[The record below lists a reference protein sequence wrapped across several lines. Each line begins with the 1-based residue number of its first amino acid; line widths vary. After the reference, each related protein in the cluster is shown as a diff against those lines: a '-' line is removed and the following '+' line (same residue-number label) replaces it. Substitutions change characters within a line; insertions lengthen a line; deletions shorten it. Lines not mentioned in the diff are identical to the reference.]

1 MANVDDEVPDPSPE
15 AAPPSRMVVVSNRLP
30 VVLTPVDEEGW
41 TVEPGAGGLV
51 TALEPVLQRI
61 AGTWVGWPGVDVRQV
76 EEVQELLDRGSGD
89 RGFEVRAI
97 GLSPEEE
104 ERFYLGFANQVIWPL
119 FHGFPERCRFQEEF
133 WDCYLDVNGRFADGI
148 VDELEGEDLIWV
160 HDYHLMG
167 VAKALRE
174 RGVRQP
180 ICFFLHTPMPTLDVF
195 RKLPWRL
202 ALLESLLEH
211 DLVGFH
217 TERDRENF
225 LHAVRCLLP
234 DEAVEREGSLVR
246 VGDGSR
252 TARVGVFPIS
262 IDARE
267 FAETAATEGVRLH
280 ALRLRQALPG
290 FVDEDPDSHLML
302 LGVDRLD
309 YTKGLPQK
317 LRAYQTMLRRHPEM
331 LGRVTLVQLVV
342 PSRED
347 IPLYEALK
355 DEVDQLVGEISG
367 EFSQENWSPIRYEYG
382 QWAREKLLAHYR
394 AARVAL
400 VTPLQDGMNL
410 VSKEFCASS
419 VDGDGVLV
427 LSEHAGSASQLH
439 SGAILVNPYHE
450 EELAEAMH
458 RACTMGAAER
468 KRRMSKLRQIVAS
481 QDIHWWTDS
490 FLKAARGD
498 RSRRE
503 RRWPRPQASRS
514 DPVVGLSP
522 LARGLRSHSAPG
534 EPGAAA
540 PGGGDDEP
548 EGSGGPSTLPFRL
561 GTSGT
566 RAGDGHGYE

>member
-1 MANVDDEVPDPSPE
+1 MTHDDDVPDPLPR
-15 AAPPSRMVVVSNRLP
+15 SRMVVVSNRLP
-30 VVLTPVDEEGW
+30 VVLTPVEGGGW
-41 TVEPGAGGLV
+41 TVEAGSGGLV

-61 AGTWVGWPGVDVRQV
+61 AGTWVGWPGVDVREV
-76 EEVQELLDRGSGD
+76 GEVQDLLDRGSED
-89 RGFEVRAI
+89 RGFELRAI

-104 ERFYLGFANQVIWPL
+104 EKFYLGFANQVIWPL
-119 FHGFPERCRFQEEF
+119 FHGFPERCRFHEEF
-133 WDCYLDVNGRFADGI
+133 WDCYLDVNARFADGI
-148 VDELEGEDLIWV
+148 VDQLEGEDLVWV

-167 VAKALRE
+167 VARALRE
-174 RGVRQP
+174 RGVRQS

-202 ALLESLLEH
+202 ALLESLLDH

-234 DEAVEREGSLVR
+234 EQDVEPEGSLIR
-246 VGDGSR
+246 VGDASR
-252 TARVGVFPIS
+252 STRVGVFPIS
-262 IDARE
+262 IDVQE
-267 FAETAATEGVRLH
+267 FSETAASAAVGAH
-280 ALRLRQALPG
+280 ARRLRRALPG
-290 FVDEDPDSHLML
+290 FEATDPDSHLML

-317 LRAYQTMLRRHPEM
+317 FRAYQSMLRRHPE
-331 LGRVTLVQLVV
+331 LHGRVTLVQLVV

-347 IPLYEALK
+347 IPLYEVLK
-355 DEVDQLVGEISG
+355 DEVDQLVGEILG
-367 EFSQENWSPIRYEYG
+367 EFSHEGWWPIRYEYG
-382 QWAREKLLAHYR
+382 QWDREKLLAHYR

-410 VSKEFCASS
+410 VAKEFCASN

-427 LSEHAGSASQLH
+427 LSEHAGSARQLH

-450 EELAEAMH
+450 EELAEAIH
-458 RACTMGAAER
+458 LACTMGEAER
-468 KRRMSKLRQIVAS
+468 RGRMSRLRQIVAS

-490 FLKAARGD
+490 FLRAARGKPL
-498 RSRRE
+498 RRE
-503 RRWPRPQASRS
+503 RRWPRSASPRGES
-514 DPVVGLSP
+514 GVGPSP
-522 LARGLRSHSAPG
+522 LARGLRSPSSPR
-534 EPGAAA
+534 EPGTAAS
-540 PGGGDDEP
+540 GGGDEEP
-548 EGSGGPSTLPFRL
+548 ESSGRPATRPFPL